1 MQKKRPRRTGRQT
14 APEGAAE
21 QTPVGAGRPTHVRTR
36 LIVAVAVVAAA
47 IAGAGAPALL
57 GASRD
62 LSESQELATLSARTQ
77 DALALAHSLADE
89 RDEVTAYVA
98 AGRPQSKAPS
108 EERGARVDRQVE
120 DLRADTGIPARLRA
134 DLDGIAAVRRTALTG
149 KTDALQTHQAYSAT
163 ITDLHRLATELAE
176 KMPPR
181 AGTGGYALAELDT
194 AVQQSAAARG
204 LLLAALSVPSTPNT
218 VVSPVTGL
226 PVTTRTT
233 SEADRK
239 QRDALTAAAQQAR
252 LRADSSLADFRA
264 TGTKQAVTSFDST
277 VTGTEVNSADKYL
290 AALTDQPA
298 LGDSELNTSP
308 KKLDATLSARVDLM
322 RGAEQALYDRRTK
335 DLAQLR
341 DDDVTALE
349 IRVAALGVLM
359 LVAVGIATGM
369 ARTLT
374 RPLSVLRRGSARLAG
389 AEDPTAE
396 QPIAFTGRNDEFAQ
410 VVRSVNALHAHAV
423 ALHERIAT
431 LEADRKHLVGQ
442 RQKMADAR
450 EQLRTELSESAAQ
463 LERLRTSIGGTFVNL
478 ALRTL
483 GLVERQLSVI
493 EGLEEREQDPERLAT
508 LFKLDHFATVM
519 RRHSENLL
527 VLSGTEHVLPH
538 PGPVP
543 LVDVVRAAV
552 SEIERYERVR
562 IAALPP
568 HAHVAG
574 FAADDLSHLLAEL
587 MENASSFSPPD
598 LPVEVSGWML
608 ESGEVMLSVQ
618 DEGIGMTTE
627 RMDRLNSRLAEF
639 DPESPYEQEGA
650 DGLGLGLYVVARLAH
665 RHGIRVKLREQKQ
678 GGVAAVVVLP
688 EALLAETPVAAI
700 PHPATRRDTT
710 QSFSL
715 PGADAEANSNVLR
728 GRDKGTDPL
737 VALAE
742 KAVRDEAAGRVPP
755 LVTET
760 TMELLLPET
769 DADAGTKA
777 GAKSAKVKVE
787 AKAKAEAEAKSADAG
802 TERPAAEPQRTDA
815 GARRADAEAAEPSDE
830 GTSRIA
836 ARSQRLAARAARA
849 DDWPGE
855 ADDAAAADDRS
866 DAEAAPSAGD
876 AARAARRA
884 QGDDWPGKAAAPADT
899 TARRAQADDAAA
911 ADDRSDAEAAPSAA
925 GAQAD
930 DWPGAT
936 ADRADDEPGEAAARA
951 TRRAQSDD
959 WPDAEA
965 ASPAGDAA
973 RAARRT
979 RGDDWPGGAADNADD
994 RPGTADD
1001 RSDASA
1007 EPARRA
1013 QADDW
1018 PGAVAG
1024 HADGEPGDAAGSSD
1038 AAARAKRRAQ
1048 ADDWPGAV
1056 ADRADGE
1063 PGDAAGSSDGAA
1075 RRSHADDWPD
1085 AETASS
1091 ADAVARPARR
1101 AQADDWPGA
1110 AVGRADDEPG
1120 EAADSSDAS
1129 ARSARRAQA
1138 DDWPGAVAGRVD
1150 DEPGDAADSSDA
1162 AARSARRA
1170 QADDWPGAAADRAD
1184 DEPGEAADSSDA
1196 AARSARR
1203 AQADDWPGAAAGRAD
1218 DEPGEAADSS
1228 DAFARPARR
1237 AQADDWPGAAAD
1249 RAGDDADSSDAAA
1262 RRDQDDDWPVGT
1274 DGVSAPVGTDGVPA
1288 SAEREWFVGEGASR
1302 GGREEFVPQAR
1313 IPAPRSGD
1321 APGEGAVHGRA
1332 AEETEAEDRLTAK
1345 GLPKRTPKITA
1356 PEAPAAPR
1364 GGSVDAEALRRRL
1377 GGFRRGA
1384 QAGYRDVEAEIAD
1397 KTGRN
1402 ERPATGEHVEEA
1414 TGGPAEE
1421 ASS

>member
-57 GASRD
+57 SASRD

-98 AGRPQSKAPS
+98 AGRPKSKAPS

-120 DLRADTGIPARLRA
+120 DLRADTGIPSRLRA

-163 ITDLHRLATELAE
+163 IADLHRLAMELAE

-181 AGTGGYALAELDT
+181 AGTGSYALAELDT

-204 LLLAALSVPSTPNT
+204 LLLAALSVPSTPRT
-218 VVSPVTGL
+218 VISPVTGL

-233 SEADRK
+233 SDADRK

-252 LRADSSLADFRA
+252 LRADATLADFRA
-264 TGTKQAVTSFDST
+264 TGTKEAVTSFDST

-290 AALTDQPA
+290 AALTDQPT

-349 IRVAALGVLM
+349 IRVAALGVLL

-389 AEDPTAE
+389 AEDPTTE

-423 ALHERIAT
+423 ALHERVGT
-431 LEADRKHLVGQ
+431 LETDRKHLVGQ

-450 EQLRTELSESAAQ
+450 EQLRTELSESSAQ

-650 DGLGLGLYVVARLAH
+650 EGLGLGLYVVARLAH

-742 KAVRDEAAGRVPP
+742 KAVRENEARDGSAGRVPP

-760 TMELLLPET
+760 TMELLLPEPDT
-769 DADAGTKA
+769 EDDAPDAGA
-777 GAKSAKVKVE
+777 GAESAG
-787 AKAKAEAEAKSADAG
+787 AASADAG
-802 TERPAAEPQRTDA
+802 QPVEEAKPAAE
-815 GARRADAEAAEPSDE
+815 
-830 GTSRIA
+830 GTGRIA
-836 ARSQRLAARAARA
+836 RAQRLAARAARA

-855 ADDAAAADDRS
+855 AAAAPSGEGDDWPGADVDRSDAAVPSGARVSRSGEGDDWPGASDERSDTAAAPSVPRPARSVPDDDWPGADADRSDAAVPSGARASRSGEGDDWPGASDESSDTAAASSTVRRAQGDDWTGEGADRVDTAVTPSAANAAQGDDWPGATDDRS
-866 DAEAAPSAGD
+866 DAAASST
-876 AARAARRA
+876 ARAARRA
-884 QGDDWPGKAAAPADT
+884 QGDDWPADRVDTADT
-899 TARRAQADDAAA
+899 PSAANAAQGDDWPGTT
-911 ADDRSDAEAAPSAA
+911 DDRSDAAVSSS
-925 GAQAD
+925 G
-930 DWPGAT
+930 
-936 ADRADDEPGEAAARA
+936 
-951 TRRAQSDD
+951 
-959 WPDAEA
+959 
-965 ASPAGDAA
+965 
-973 RAARRT
+973 RAARRAQ
-979 RGDDWPGGAADNADD
+979 GDDWPGEGAESFDAEHERSGVREEGAA
-994 RPGTADD
+994 
-1001 RSDASA
+1001 
-1007 EPARRA
+1007 
-1013 QADDW
+1013 
-1018 PGAVAG
+1018 
-1024 HADGEPGDAAGSSD
+1024 
-1038 AAARAKRRAQ
+1038 
-1048 ADDWPGAV
+1048 
-1056 ADRADGE
+1056 
-1063 PGDAAGSSDGAA
+1063 
-1075 RRSHADDWPD
+1075 
-1085 AETASS
+1085 
-1091 ADAVARPARR
+1091 
-1101 AQADDWPGA
+1101 
-1110 AVGRADDEPG
+1110 
-1120 EAADSSDAS
+1120 
-1129 ARSARRAQA
+1129 
-1138 DDWPGAVAGRVD
+1138 
-1150 DEPGDAADSSDA
+1150 
-1162 AARSARRA
+1162 
-1170 QADDWPGAAADRAD
+1170 
-1184 DEPGEAADSSDA
+1184 
-1196 AARSARR
+1196 
-1203 AQADDWPGAAAGRAD
+1203 
-1218 DEPGEAADSS
+1218 
-1228 DAFARPARR
+1228 
-1237 AQADDWPGAAAD
+1237 
-1249 RAGDDADSSDAAA
+1249 
-1262 RRDQDDDWPVGT
+1262 
-1274 DGVSAPVGTDGVPA
+1274 
-1288 SAEREWFVGEGASR
+1288 
-1302 GGREEFVPQAR
+1302 QAR
-1313 IPAPRSGD
+1313 IPAPRSGE
-1321 APGEGAVHGRA
+1321 APGEGTVHGRA
-1332 AEETEAEDRLTAK
+1332 ADETETEDRLTAK

-1356 PEAPAAPR
+1356 PEAPVAPR

-1397 KTGRN
+1397 RTGHD